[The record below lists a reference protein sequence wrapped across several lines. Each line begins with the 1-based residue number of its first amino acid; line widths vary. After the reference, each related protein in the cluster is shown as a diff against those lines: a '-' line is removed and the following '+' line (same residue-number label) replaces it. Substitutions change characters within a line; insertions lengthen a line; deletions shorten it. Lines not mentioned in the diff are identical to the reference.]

1 MFFMMMDRDD
11 WSRQRVYGQK
21 TKLTRKIVPV
31 FVKPCQVAGLNM
43 SNAPRSEEDFIFP
56 IKDTFLRIRKG
67 NKCLYNFRAA
77 QPASGAHPIVFC
89 LRQASRHLTSI
100 WRYETTSTCAGPS
113 KASCEDAEVPTSY
126 SRDYWVLQSETLSII
141 GASTTNARSSWVGS
155 RCSAVSRPAGMVA
168 QQGFPESP

>member
-1 MFFMMMDRDD
+1 MDVFHDD
-11 WSRQRVYGQK
+11 GPRWWSRQRVYGQK

-31 FVKPCQVAGLNM
+31 LVKPCQVAGLNM
-43 SNAPRSEEDFIFP
+43 NNAPRFIFP

-67 NKCLYNFRAA
+67 TKWLYNFRAP

-100 WRYETTSTCAGPS
+100 WRYETTSTSAGPS
-113 KASCEDAEVPTSY
+113 KASCEEAEVPTSY

-141 GASTTNARSSWVGS
+141 GASTTDARSSWVGS